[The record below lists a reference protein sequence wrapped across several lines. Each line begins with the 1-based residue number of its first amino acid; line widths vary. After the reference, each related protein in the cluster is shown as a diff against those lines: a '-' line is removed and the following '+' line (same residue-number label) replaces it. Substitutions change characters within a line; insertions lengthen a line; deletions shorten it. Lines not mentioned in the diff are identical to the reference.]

1 MLDVFWPDAIY
12 CLIIA
17 GFFAFA
23 WWLTKACER
32 L

>member
-1 MLDVFWPDAIY
+1 MLDAIY